1 MAGAGYPTGTVESVK
16 APAGCPQLVP
26 DEPPSKDL
34 AAGVADCVVNP
45 LQAQYT
51 WDSLTT
57 LIESCR
63 RLRKNNW
70 QEPNEAK
77 VKDVNGSRPEA
88 TKRPSIQELMMAAAQ
103 YTEMAASL
111 RQKGE
116 LDRAI
121 RTMERAVG
129 MASKAEYHHPAMA
142 VETARARINL
152 AATLSEAKRHRAALM
167 AIKKAQNTLSR
178 AHSILEEART
188 LRCAGLVAES
198 IQMELCPGP
207 SVEPAGSGYDAH
219 MAPSSLPGQTVSLPP
234 LVPPRAE
241 TKAAK
246 ADAAAT
252 APVAGRARP
261 RAGPT
266 EQRQAVVKERTD
278 VFSEFLRGRE
288 AERVARLGSLNDN
301 WEDQAKRRLG
311 QVFMKAMKKANR
323 CWSDPVLVQ
332 EAAKEKATPEICQ
345 IRKLNRQLYV
355 KPPTPPPVQPPKP
368 KMDAGLASNLRSNHV
383 RSSLK
388 TDG

>member
-1 MAGAGYPTGTVESVK
+1 MAPGPVGT
-16 APAGCPQLVP
+16 APSGDGEGPRRVP
-26 DEPPSKDL
+26 VPS
-34 AAGVADCVVNP
+34 
-45 LQAQYT
+45 
-51 WDSLTT
+51 
-57 LIESCR
+57 
-63 RLRKNNW
+63 
-70 QEPNEAK
+70 
-77 VKDVNGSRPEA
+77 PE
-88 TKRPSIQELMMAAAQ
+88 IQELMMAAAQ

-178 AHSILEEART
+178 VIAWAQPCSDDPAAHSILEEART

-207 SVEPAGSGYDAH
+207 SVEPAGSGYDAR
-219 MAPSSLPGQTVSLPP
+219 GG
-234 LVPPRAE
+234 
-241 TKAAK
+241 
-246 ADAAAT
+246 DD
-252 APVAGRARP
+252 GREQICWGGERGWLTWLFFLEP
-261 RAGPT
+261 AGPT

-311 QVFMKAMKKANR
+311 QVHRSTQLALDLMG
-323 CWSDPVLVQ
+323 DEEL
-332 EAAKEKATPEICQ
+332 KEI
-345 IRKLNRQLYV
+345 L
-355 KPPTPPPVQPPKP
+355 
-368 KMDAGLASNLRSNHV
+368 G
-383 RSSLK
+383 SLSCI
-388 TDG
+388 

>member
-1 MAGAGYPTGTVESVK
+1 
-16 APAGCPQLVP
+16 
-26 DEPPSKDL
+26 
-34 AAGVADCVVNP
+34 
-45 LQAQYT
+45 
-51 WDSLTT
+51 
-57 LIESCR
+57 
-63 RLRKNNW
+63 
-70 QEPNEAK
+70 
-77 VKDVNGSRPEA
+77 
-88 TKRPSIQELMMAAAQ
+88 MAAAQ

-178 AHSILEEART
+178 VIAWAQPCSDDPAAHSILEEART

-266 EQRQAVVKERTD
+266 EQRQAVVKVPMRPRVVEERTN

-311 QVFMKAMKKANR
+311 QVHRSTQLALDLMGDEELKEKRYTHTGHQVFMKAMKKANR